1 MSEARITKLEE
12 WLSSMQVS
20 FWKIETALENID
32 RNLSTVLNSKE
43 EIVTFRE
50 KFKVTENRL
59 LNIEL
64 DLKAHDASIASINL
78 KIALVTGAW
87 GVIFFLI
94 NHFIG
99 K

>member
-1 MSEARITKLEE
+1 
-12 WLSSMQVS
+12 MQVS

-59 LNIEL
+59 LNLEL
-64 DLKAHDASIASINL
+64 EIAKIRESIASINL

-87 GVIFFLI
+87 WVIFYLIQYFLS
-94 NHFIG
+94 

>member
-12 WLSSMQVS
+12 SFASMQVS

-32 RNLSTVLNSKE
+32 RNLTTVLNSKE

-50 KFKVTENRL
+50 KFKVTESRL
-59 LNIEL
+59 LNNEKDIKEQWE
-64 DLKAHDASIASINL
+64 SISSINL

-87 GVIFFLI
+87 AVIFFI
-94 NHFIG
+94 IQNWI

>member
-1 MSEARITKLEE
+1 MSEARITNLEK
-12 WLSSMQVS
+12 SFASMQVS

-32 RNLSTVLNSKE
+32 RNLSTVLSSKE

-59 LNIEL
+59 INIEN
-64 DLKAHDASIASINL
+64 DVKAQGASIASINL

-87 GVIFFLI
+87 WVIFYLISHFLW
-94 NHFIG
+94 

>member
-1 MSEARITKLEE
+1 MSEARITNLEK
-12 WLSSMQVS
+12 SFASMQIS

-32 RNLSTVLNSKE
+32 RNLSTVLSSKE

-50 KFKVTENRL
+50 KFKVTESRL
-59 LNIEL
+59 LNLENDIR
-64 DLKAHDASIASINL
+64 AQSASIASINL

>member
-1 MSEARITKLEE
+1 MSEARISKLEE
-12 WLSSMQVS
+12 WLSSMQFS
-20 FWKIETALENID
+20 LWKIETALENID

-59 LNIEL
+59 LNLEN
-64 DLKAHDASIASINL
+64 DVRAQGASIASINL

-87 GVIFFLI
+87 GVIFYLIQHFLS
-94 NHFIG
+94 

>member
-20 FWKIETALENID
+20 FWKIETALGNID
-32 RNLSTVLNSKE
+32 RNLTNVLSIKE
-43 EIVTFRE
+43 EVTTHTE
-50 KFKVTENRL
+50 KHKVTENRL
-59 LNIEL
+59 LNIEN
-64 DLKAHDASIASINL
+64 DIKSQTASIAYINL

-87 GVIFFLI
+87 WVIFYLIQHFLS
-94 NHFIG
+94 

>member
-1 MSEARITKLEE
+1 
-12 WLSSMQVS
+12 MQIS

-59 LNIEL
+59 LLLEVEMAKL
-64 DLKAHDASIASINL
+64 RESIASINL
-78 KIALVTGAW
+78 KIALVTWAW
-87 GVIFFLI
+87 TVIVFWIQNFLS
-94 NHFIG
+94 

>member
-1 MSEARITKLEE
+1 MSEARITNLEK
-12 WLSSMQVS
+12 SFASMQIS

-32 RNLSTVLNSKE
+32 RNLSTVLSSKE

-50 KFKVTENRL
+50 KLKVTESRL
-59 LNIEL
+59 LNLENDIR
-64 DLKAHDASIASINL
+64 AQSASIASINL